1 MVKINYSEL
10 KFDHIVIF
18 NKEHTI
24 FAAARENGSGRTRL
38 FLVFDSN
45 QGHVYTRNGR
55 AESWEGLADYEAENI
70 RCSINSALNGGI
82 TIYQFNGPSETVTGQ
97 VIESTG

>member
-18 NKEHTI
+18 NQEHTI
-24 FAAARENGSGRTRL
+24 FAAARENGSQRTRL

-45 QGHVYTRNGR
+45 HGHVYTRNGR
-55 AESWEGLADYEAENI
+55 AESWEGLADFEAEHI
-70 RCSINSALNGGI
+70 RNTIRSALNSGI
-82 TIYQFNGPSETVTGQ
+82 TVYQFNGSSETITGQ
-97 VIESTG
+97 VISAG

>member
-10 KFDHIVIF
+10 RFEHIVIF
-18 NKEHTI
+18 NQEHTI

-55 AESWEGLADYEAENI
+55 AESWEGLAEYEADNI
-70 RCSINSALNGGI
+70 RRSIHSALNSGI
-82 TIYQFNGPSETVTGQ
+82 TVYQFNGSSETVTGQ
-97 VIESTG
+97 VIENAG